1 MQLTC
6 QCAKCTAKH
15 GIPPYVDLPA
25 PALTT
30 TSTPLYQPATRPT
43 YCPNCAKPRT
53 YRTYDYAD
61 VLIQDYMGM
70 TRQLAIDIIR
80 QFNEWR
86 ESSFRNPVRNSQ
98 LDVIDY
104 LTDRGHS
111 KMLLRA
117 YVTPLDVQCLDCGG
131 QFTMLRGLVT
141 SKQLPPVHC
150 VWCAS
155 KNISTSQ
162 ENTEEVAYLIL
173 AEKYQLP
180 QNILEYLYKQYA
192 AQARHSTFESYMNSE
207 PILAIRNKLAPLS
220 HVTA

>member
-1 MQLTC
+1 MLAQRQQLTC

-25 PALTT
+25 P
-30 TSTPLYQPATRPT
+30 TPSAPSPSSAIPVYQPATRPT

-111 KMLLRA
+111 KMLMRA
-117 YVTPLDVQCLDCGG
+117 YVTPLDWW
-131 QFTMLRGLVT
+131 
-141 SKQLPPVHC
+141 PVHHATWPGYYQAATTSTLC
-150 VWCAS
+150 VVCFH
-155 KNISTSQ
+155 T
-162 ENTEEVAYLIL
+162 
-173 AEKYQLP
+173 
-180 QNILEYLYKQYA
+180 YLY
-192 AQARHSTFESYMNSE
+192 
-207 PILAIRNKLAPLS
+207 
-220 HVTA
+220 